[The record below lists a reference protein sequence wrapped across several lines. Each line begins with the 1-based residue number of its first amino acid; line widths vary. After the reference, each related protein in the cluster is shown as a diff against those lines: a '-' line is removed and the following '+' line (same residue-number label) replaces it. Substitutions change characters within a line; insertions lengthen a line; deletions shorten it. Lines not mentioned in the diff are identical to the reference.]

1 MSLRTKRKKHETTE
15 CVTKLEREW
24 GELHSME
31 DRCVDKHTQQPHMQP
46 PARQQ
51 ESRAVCMHKHSDS
64 HGSIQKRTV
73 LLVALAAVAAVDIK
87 PTATNID
94 MAQPGHKGAAF

>member
-31 DRCVDKHTQQPHMQP
+31 DRCVDKQTQHATSCNLQL
-46 PARQQ
+46 AN
-51 ESRAVCMHKHSDS
+51 ESLAVCMHKHAVQIACVITRTHTAPS
-64 HGSIQKRTV
+64 KRG
-73 LLVALAAVAAVDIK
+73 
-87 PTATNID
+87 
-94 MAQPGHKGAAF
+94 QFC